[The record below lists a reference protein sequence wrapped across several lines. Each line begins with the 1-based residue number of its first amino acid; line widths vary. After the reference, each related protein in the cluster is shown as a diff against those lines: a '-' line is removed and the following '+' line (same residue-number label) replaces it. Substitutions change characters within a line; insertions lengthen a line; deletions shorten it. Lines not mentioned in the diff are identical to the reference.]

1 MDNISVEELVV
12 CAEGSGLK
20 ALHHLFN
27 EVWEHEELPAQWKQ
41 AVIVPLHKDKLECS
55 NYRGIS
61 LLCHTS
67 KVFSSIIL
75 QRIKLRTEEILS
87 EAQAGFRTDRSTVD
101 QIFTLRQLA
110 EKYEEFGKQLY
121 VCYID
126 FRKAFDSIWRKG
138 LWKVMR
144 HLGYPEKIIR
154 ILENAYTGTFSAVR
168 VGGDLSNWFKM
179 IVGVLQGCVLSPLL
193 FNIFLEVVTALAT
206 GGSDRGA
213 LIGGQLIENLRF
225 ADDIAMLAE
234 TAADLQLSVDGLVDS
249 SGRMGMK
256 INADKTETQFL
267 GKGDSS
273 FQIQIEGQT
282 LKQSE
287 NFIYLGG
294 NISSTNGCEGDV
306 TRRIGL
312 ARGIFQDLNKIW
324 VSKEISKATKIQ
336 VYESLVINT
345 LLYNSET
352 WTLKE
357 DQKDRL
363 RVLEMSFLRKIE
375 GVTRYDR
382 IRNTE
387 IYARLHYHKDI
398 NQRIQQRR
406 LRYFGHICRM
416 QNERYPKIA
425 MEGYVHGQRSRGRPK
440 KRWIDTV
447 RDDCGKAG
455 LNLPDAKRLAMDR
468 ARWRILV
475 DELPMRTDVSPRL

>member
-1 MDNISVEELVV
+1 M
-12 CAEGSGLK
+12 K
-20 ALHHLFN
+20 
-27 EVWEHEELPAQWKQ
+27 
-41 AVIVPLHKDKLECS
+41 
-55 NYRGIS
+55 
-61 LLCHTS
+61 
-67 KVFSSIIL
+67 
-75 QRIKLRTEEILS
+75 
-87 EAQAGFRTDRSTVD
+87 
-101 QIFTLRQLA
+101 
-110 EKYEEFGKQLY
+110 
-121 VCYID
+121 
-126 FRKAFDSIWRKG
+126 
-138 LWKVMR
+138 
-144 HLGYPEKIIR
+144 
-154 ILENAYTGTFSAVR
+154 
-168 VGGDLSNWFKM
+168 
-179 IVGVLQGCVLSPLL
+179 LSPLL
-193 FNIFLEVVTALAT
+193 FNIFLEVVIALAT
-206 GGSDRGA
+206 GASDRGA

-234 TAADLQLSVDGLVDS
+234 TVANLHLSVDGLVDS
-249 SGRMGMK
+249 SRRMGMK

-273 FQIQIEGQT
+273 FQIQIAGQT

-287 NFIYLGG
+287 NFIYLGGIG

-455 LNLPDAKRLAMDR
+455 LNLPDAKRLAIDR
-468 ARWRILV
+468 AHWRIFV

>member
-1 MDNISVEELVV
+1 MKLEACPAILISVT
-12 CAEGSGLK
+12 A
-20 ALHHLFN
+20 N
-27 EVWEHEELPAQWKQ
+27 
-41 AVIVPLHKDKLECS
+41 
-55 NYRGIS
+55 
-61 LLCHTS
+61 LCT
-67 KVFSSIIL
+67 
-75 QRIKLRTEEILS
+75 
-87 EAQAGFRTDRSTVD
+87 
-101 QIFTLRQLA
+101 
-110 EKYEEFGKQLY
+110 
-121 VCYID
+121 
-126 FRKAFDSIWRKG
+126 
-138 LWKVMR
+138 
-144 HLGYPEKIIR
+144 
-154 ILENAYTGTFSAVR
+154 
-168 VGGDLSNWFKM
+168 
-179 IVGVLQGCVLSPLL
+179 
-193 FNIFLEVVTALAT
+193 
-206 GGSDRGA
+206 
-213 LIGGQLIENLRF
+213 
-225 ADDIAMLAE
+225 
-234 TAADLQLSVDGLVDS
+234 
-249 SGRMGMK
+249 
-256 INADKTETQFL
+256 
-267 GKGDSS
+267 
-273 FQIQIEGQT
+273 
-282 LKQSE
+282 E

-352 WTLKE
+352 WSLKE

-468 ARWRILV
+468 ARWRIFV
-475 DELPMRTDVSPRL
+475 NELPMRTDVSPRL

>member
-1 MDNISVEELVV
+1 
-12 CAEGSGLK
+12 
-20 ALHHLFN
+20 
-27 EVWEHEELPAQWKQ
+27 
-41 AVIVPLHKDKLECS
+41 
-55 NYRGIS
+55 
-61 LLCHTS
+61 
-67 KVFSSIIL
+67 
-75 QRIKLRTEEILS
+75 
-87 EAQAGFRTDRSTVD
+87 
-101 QIFTLRQLA
+101 
-110 EKYEEFGKQLY
+110 
-121 VCYID
+121 
-126 FRKAFDSIWRKG
+126 
-138 LWKVMR
+138 
-144 HLGYPEKIIR
+144 
-154 ILENAYTGTFSAVR
+154 
-168 VGGDLSNWFKM
+168 M

-234 TAADLQLSVDGLVDS
+234 IVADLQLSVDGLVDS
-249 SGRMGMK
+249 SRRMGMK

-282 LKQSE
+282 LKLSE

-363 RVLEMSFLRKIE
+363 RVLEMSFLWKIE

-398 NQRIQQRR
+398 ILRIQQRH
-406 LRYFGHICRM
+406 LRYFGHI
-416 QNERYPKIA
+416 
-425 MEGYVHGQRSRGRPK
+425 
-440 KRWIDTV
+440 
-447 RDDCGKAG
+447 
-455 LNLPDAKRLAMDR
+455 
-468 ARWRILV
+468 
-475 DELPMRTDVSPRL
+475 